1 MNPSTP
7 MPLHSAI
14 DPKSADFA
22 RNSEVMRALVA
33 ELRDKLDL
41 VSGGG
46 GKASRA
52 RHTARGK
59 MLARERVD
67 LLVDA
72 GTAFLE
78 LSPLAAHGLY
88 GGDVHSASVITGV
101 GRISG
106 RECVVVANDATI
118 KGGTYYPMTVKK
130 HLRAQDIARQN
141 HLPCVYMVDSGGAFL
156 PMQDEIFPDER
167 HFGRIFYNQAQMSA
181 LGIPQIAIVM
191 GSCTAGGAYVP
202 AMSDESIIVRN
213 QGTIF
218 LGGPPLVKAATGE
231 VVTAE
236 ELGGADV
243 HSRQSGV
250 TDHYAQNDAHA
261 IGIARRIVATL
272 KPPGARA
279 TLNMRDVREPLYA
292 AEEIYGVVPLDGRK
306 PFEVRD
312 IITRLVDGSEFDEF
326 KKLYGQTLVCGFA
339 HIWGYPVGVIANNG
353 ILFSESALKGAHF
366 IELCC
371 QRQIPLVFL
380 QNITGFM
387 VGKKYEAGG
396 IARDGAKLVTAVA
409 TASVP
414 KFTVVIGGSYG
425 AGNYGMCGRAYS
437 PRFLWMWPNARI
449 SVMGGEQA
457 SMVLSQVRRDNIEA
471 KGERWSA
478 EEEDKFRAPICA
490 QYESQGN
497 PYYATAR
504 LWDDGVIDPADTRLV
519 LGLGLS
525 AASNAPI
532 EPTKFGL
539 FRM

>member
-1 MNPSTP
+1 
-7 MPLHSAI
+7 MPLHSSI
-14 DPKSADFA
+14 DTSSSDFA
-22 RNSEVMRALVA
+22 RNSEAMRTLVA
-33 ELRDKLDL
+33 DLREKLSQ
-41 VSGGG
+41 VAGGG
-46 GKASRA
+46 GEVSRN
-52 RHTARGK
+52 RHTSRGK

-67 LLVDA
+67 LLVDP
-72 GTAFLE
+72 GTAFME
-78 LSPLAAHGLY
+78 LSPLAAYGLY
-88 GGDVHSASVITGV
+88 GGDVHSASVVTGV

-106 RECVVVANDATI
+106 RECVIVANDATI

-130 HLRAQDIARQN
+130 HLRAQDVARQN
-141 HLPCVYMVDSGGAFL
+141 NLPCVYMVDSGGAFL
-156 PMQDEIFPDER
+156 PLQDEIFPDER
-167 HFGRIFYNQAQMSA
+167 HFGRIFYNQAQMSSQ
-181 LGIPQIAIVM
+181 GIPQIAIVM

-261 IGIARRIVATL
+261 IGIARRIVGTL
-272 KPPGARA
+272 KPSVRPN
-279 TLNMRDVREPLYA
+279 LNMHPPRDPLFA
-292 AEEIYGVVPLDGRK
+292 AEEIYGVVPVDGRK
-306 PFEVRD
+306 PFDVRD
-312 IITRLVDGSEFDEF
+312 IIARVVDGSEFDEF
-326 KKLYGQTLVCGFA
+326 KKLYGTTLVCGFA
-339 HIWGYPVGVIANNG
+339 HIWGFPVGIIANNG
-353 ILFSESALKGAHF
+353 ILFSESSLKGAHF

-371 QRQIPLVFL
+371 QRGIPLVFL

-414 KFTVVIGGSYG
+414 KFSVVIGGSYG

-471 KGERWSA
+471 KGDSWSK
-478 EEEDKFRAPICA
+478 EDEDAFREPIRA
-490 QYESQGN
+490 QYESQGH

>member
-1 MNPSTP
+1 
-7 MPLHSAI
+7 MPLHSSI
-14 DPKSADFA
+14 DPSSSDFA
-22 RNSEVMRALVA
+22 RNAEAMRTLVA
-33 ELRDKLDL
+33 DLREKLSQ
-41 VSGGG
+41 VAGGG
-46 GKASRA
+46 GEVSRN

-59 MLARERVD
+59 MLARQRVD
-67 LLVDA
+67 LLVDP
-72 GTAFLE
+72 GTSFLE
-78 LSPLAAHGLY
+78 LSPLAAYGLY
-88 GGDVHSASVITGV
+88 GGDVHSASVVTGV
-101 GRISG
+101 GRVAG
-106 RECVVVANDATI
+106 RECVIVANDATI

-141 HLPCVYMVDSGGAFL
+141 NLPCVYMVDSGGAFL
-156 PMQDEIFPDER
+156 PLQDEIFPDER
-167 HFGRIFYNQAQMSA
+167 HFGRIFYNQAQMSSQ
-181 LGIPQIAIVM
+181 GIPQIAIVM

-231 VVTAE
+231 VVSAE

-261 IGIARRIVATL
+261 IGIARRIVGTL
-272 KPPGARA
+272 KPPARPN
-279 TLNMRDVREPLYA
+279 LNMHPPREPLFA
-292 AEEIYGVVPLDGRK
+292 AEEIYGVVPVDGRK
-306 PFEVRD
+306 PFDVRD
-312 IITRLVDGSEFDEF
+312 IIARVVDGSEFDEF
-326 KKLYGQTLVCGFA
+326 KKLYGTTLVCGFA
-339 HIWGYPVGVIANNG
+339 HIWGYPVGIIANNG
-353 ILFSESALKGAHF
+353 ILFSESSLKGAHF

-371 QRQIPLVFL
+371 QRGIPLVFL

-471 KGERWSA
+471 KGESWSK
-478 EEEDKFRAPICA
+478 EEEDKFREPIRA
-490 QYESQGN
+490 QYESQGH

>member
-1 MNPSTP
+1 
-7 MPLHSAI
+7 MPLHSSI
-14 DPKSADFA
+14 DSSSSDFA
-22 RNSEVMRALVA
+22 RNSEAMRSLVA
-33 ELRDKLDL
+33 DLREKLSQ
-41 VSGGG
+41 VAGGG
-46 GKASRA
+46 GEVSRN
-52 RHTARGK
+52 RHTSRGK

-67 LLVDA
+67 LLVDP
-72 GTAFLE
+72 GTSFLE
-78 LSPLAAHGLY
+78 LSPLAAYGLY
-88 GGDVHSASVITGV
+88 GGDVHSASVVTGV
-101 GRISG
+101 GRIAG
-106 RECVVVANDATI
+106 RECVIVANDATI

-141 HLPCVYMVDSGGAFL
+141 NLPCVYMVDSGGAFL
-156 PMQDEIFPDER
+156 PLQDEIFPDER
-167 HFGRIFYNQAQMSA
+167 HFGRIFYNQAQMSSQ
-181 LGIPQIAIVM
+181 GIPQIAIVM

-231 VVTAE
+231 VVSAE

-261 IGIARRIVATL
+261 IGIARRIVGTL
-272 KPPGARA
+272 KPSTRPN
-279 TLNMRDVREPLYA
+279 LNMHPPREPLFA
-292 AEEIYGVVPLDGRK
+292 AEEIYGVVPVDGRK
-306 PFEVRD
+306 PFDVRD
-312 IITRLVDGSEFDEF
+312 IIARVVDGSEFDEF
-326 KKLYGQTLVCGFA
+326 KKLYGTTLVCGFA
-339 HIWGYPVGVIANNG
+339 HIWGYPVGIIANNG
-353 ILFSESALKGAHF
+353 ILFSESSLKGAHF

-371 QRQIPLVFL
+371 QRGIPLVFL

-471 KGERWSA
+471 KGDSWSKD
-478 EEEDKFRAPICA
+478 EEDKFRKPIRD
-490 QYESQGN
+490 QYESQGH

>member
-1 MNPSTP
+1 
-7 MPLHSAI
+7 MPLHSSI
-14 DPKSADFA
+14 DTSSSDFA
-22 RNSEVMRALVA
+22 RNSEAMRTLVA
-33 ELRDKLDL
+33 DLREKLSQ
-41 VSGGG
+41 VAGGG
-46 GKASRA
+46 GEVSRN
-52 RHTARGK
+52 RHTSRGK

-67 LLVDA
+67 LLVDP
-72 GTAFLE
+72 GTAFME
-78 LSPLAAHGLY
+78 LSPLAAYGLY
-88 GGDVHSASVITGV
+88 GGDVHSASVVTGV
-101 GRISG
+101 GRIAG
-106 RECVVVANDATI
+106 RECVIVANDATI

-130 HLRAQDIARQN
+130 HLRAQDVARQN
-141 HLPCVYMVDSGGAFL
+141 NLPCIYMVDSGGAFL
-156 PMQDEIFPDER
+156 PLQDEIFPDER
-167 HFGRIFYNQAQMSA
+167 HFGRIFYNQAQMSSQ
-181 LGIPQIAIVM
+181 GIPQIAIVM

-261 IGIARRIVATL
+261 IGIARRIVGTL
-272 KPPGARA
+272 KPSVRPN
-279 TLNMRDVREPLYA
+279 LNMHPPRDPLFA
-292 AEEIYGVVPLDGRK
+292 AEEIYGVVPVDGRK
-306 PFEVRD
+306 PFDVRD
-312 IITRLVDGSEFDEF
+312 IIARVVDGSEFDEF
-326 KKLYGQTLVCGFA
+326 KKLYGTTLVCGFA
-339 HIWGYPVGVIANNG
+339 HIWGFPVGIIANNG
-353 ILFSESALKGAHF
+353 ILFSESSLKGAHF

-371 QRQIPLVFL
+371 QRGIPLVFL

-471 KGERWSA
+471 KGDSWSK
-478 EEEDKFRAPICA
+478 EDEDKFREPIRA
-490 QYESQGN
+490 QYESQGH

>member
-1 MNPSTP
+1 
-7 MPLHSAI
+7 MPLHSSI
-14 DPKSADFA
+14 DTGSTEFA
-22 RNSEVMRALVA
+22 RNAETMRALVA
-33 ELRDKLDL
+33 ELKEKLDL

-46 GKASRA
+46 GETSRA
-52 RHTARGK
+52 RHTSRGK
-59 MLARERVD
+59 MLARQRVD
-67 LLVDA
+67 LLIDP

-78 LSPLAAHGLY
+78 LSPLAAFGLY
-88 GGDVHSASVITGV
+88 GGDVHSASLITGV

-106 RECVVVANDATI
+106 RECIVVANDATI

-141 HLPCVYMVDSGGAFL
+141 NLPCIYMVDSGGAFL
-156 PMQDEIFPDER
+156 PQQDEIFPDER
-167 HFGRIFYNQAQMSA
+167 HFGRIFYNQARMSA

-272 KPPGARA
+272 KPPTRA
-279 TLNMRDVREPLYA
+279 PLNMREVREPLFA
-292 AEEIYGVVPLDGRK
+292 PEEIYGVVPVDGRK
-306 PFEVRD
+306 PFDVRD
-312 IITRLVDGSEFDEF
+312 IIARLVDGSEFDEF

-339 HIWGYPVGVIANNG
+339 HIWGYPVGIIANNG
-353 ILFSESALKGAHF
+353 ILFSESSLKGAHF

-387 VGKKYEAGG
+387 VGRKYEAGG

-414 KFTVVIGGSYG
+414 TIVPALLMPNTRTLLNSALGTPG
-425 AGNYGMCGRAYS
+425 ATPRRVRS
-437 PRFLWMWPNARI
+437 PCDHCASETDPSGLSIPPATSPLSRRLAPPWTKPGLVMKSTSRTKRRFSCFMATII
-449 SVMGGEQA
+449 SV
-457 SMVLSQVRRDNIEA
+457 
-471 KGERWSA
+471 
-478 EEEDKFRAPICA
+478 
-490 QYESQGN
+490 
-497 PYYATAR
+497 R
-504 LWDDGVIDPADTRLV
+504 LEISLPPPVPGSRVV
-519 LGLGLS
+519 GLS
-525 AASNAPI
+525 ASPMNELLRLPYWSICAP
-532 EPTKFGL
+532 P
-539 FRM
+539 MNPMSM

>member
-1 MNPSTP
+1 
-7 MPLHSAI
+7 MPLHSSI
-14 DPKSADFA
+14 DPSSSDFA
-22 RNSEVMRALVA
+22 RNADAMRALVA
-33 ELRDKLDL
+33 DLREKLSQ
-41 VSGGG
+41 VAGGG
-46 GKASRA
+46 GEASRN

-67 LLVDA
+67 LLVDP
-72 GTAFLE
+72 GTSFLE

-88 GGDVHSASVITGV
+88 GGDVHSASIVTGV

-130 HLRAQDIARQN
+130 HLRAQDVARQN
-141 HLPCVYMVDSGGAFL
+141 NLPCVYMVDSGGAFL
-156 PMQDEIFPDER
+156 PLQDEIFPDER
-167 HFGRIFYNQAQMSA
+167 HFGRIFYNQAQMSSQ
-181 LGIPQIAIVM
+181 GIPQIAIVM

-231 VVTAE
+231 VVSAE

-261 IGIARRIVATL
+261 IGIARRIVGTL
-272 KPPGARA
+272 KPSTRPN
-279 TLNMRDVREPLYA
+279 LNMHPPRDPLFA
-292 AEEIYGVVPLDGRK
+292 AEEIYGVVPVDGRK
-306 PFEVRD
+306 PFDVRD
-312 IITRLVDGSEFDEF
+312 IIARVVDGSEFDEF
-326 KKLYGQTLVCGFA
+326 KKLYGTTLVCGFA
-339 HIWGYPVGVIANNG
+339 HIWGYPVGIIANNG
-353 ILFSESALKGAHF
+353 ILFSESSLKGAHF

-371 QRQIPLVFL
+371 QRGIPLVFL

-425 AGNYGMCGRAYS
+425 AGNYGMCGRAYA

-471 KGERWSA
+471 KGENWSK
-478 EEEDKFRAPICA
+478 EEEDKFREPIRA
-490 QYESQGN
+490 QYESQGH

-504 LWDDGVIDPADTRLV
+504 LWDDGVINPADTRLV

>member
-1 MNPSTP
+1 MALRSGV
-7 MPLHSAI
+7 
-14 DPKSADFA
+14 DPTSSDFA
-22 RNSEVMRALVA
+22 RNVEAMKVLVD
-33 ELRDKLDL
+33 ELRDKLAG
-41 VSGGG
+41 VAGGG
-46 GKASRA
+46 GEAARA
-52 RHTARGK
+52 RHTSRGK
-59 MLARERVD
+59 MLARDRID
-67 LLVDA
+67 LLLDP

-78 LSPLAAHGLY
+78 LSPLAANGMY
-88 GGDVHSASVITGV
+88 GGDVHSASIITGV
-101 GRISG
+101 GRVTS
-106 RECVVVANDATI
+106 RECVIVANDATI

-141 HLPCVYMVDSGGAFL
+141 NLPCIYMVDSGGAFL
-156 PMQDEIFPDER
+156 PHQDEIFPDER
-167 HFGRIFYNQAQMSA
+167 HFGRIFYNQASMSA
-181 LGIPQIAIVM
+181 IGIPQIAIVM

-250 TDHYAQNDAHA
+250 TDHYARNDADA
-261 IGIARRIVATL
+261 IGIARRIVSTL
-272 KPPGARA
+272 KPPRRAALNIREAR
-279 TLNMRDVREPLYA
+279 DPLFA
-292 AEEIYGVVPLDGRK
+292 REEIYGVVPADGRK
-306 PFEVRD
+306 PFDVRD
-312 IITRLVDGSEFDEF
+312 VIARIVDSSEFDEF

-339 HIWGYPVGVIANNG
+339 HIWGYPVGIVANNG
-353 ILFSESALKGAHF
+353 ILFSESSLKGTHF

-371 QRQIPLVFL
+371 QRGIPLVFL

-387 VGKKYEAGG
+387 VGRKYEAGG

-409 TASVP
+409 TAGVP

-425 AGNYGMCGRAYS
+425 AGNYGMCGRAFS

-457 SMVLSQVRRDNIEA
+457 ATVLSTLRRENIEA
-471 KGERWSA
+471 KGGNWSI
-478 EEEDKFRAPICA
+478 EEEREFQAPIRA

-525 AASNAPI
+525 AAANAPI
-532 EPTKFGL
+532 APTTFGL

>member
-1 MNPSTP
+1 
-7 MPLHSAI
+7 MPLHSSI
-14 DPKSADFA
+14 DTSSSDFA
-22 RNSEVMRALVA
+22 RNSEAMRTLVA
-33 ELRDKLDL
+33 DLREKLNQ
-41 VSGGG
+41 VAGGG
-46 GKASRA
+46 GEVSRN
-52 RHTARGK
+52 RHTSRGK

-67 LLVDA
+67 LLVDP
-72 GTAFLE
+72 GTAFME
-78 LSPLAAHGLY
+78 LSPLAAYGLY
-88 GGDVHSASVITGV
+88 GGDVHSASVVTGV

-106 RECVVVANDATI
+106 RECVIVANDATI

-130 HLRAQDIARQN
+130 HLRAQDVARQN
-141 HLPCVYMVDSGGAFL
+141 NLPCVYMVDSGGAFL
-156 PMQDEIFPDER
+156 PLQDEIFPDER
-167 HFGRIFYNQAQMSA
+167 HFGRIFYNQAQMSSQ
-181 LGIPQIAIVM
+181 GIPQIAIVM

-231 VVTAE
+231 VVSAE

-261 IGIARRIVATL
+261 IGIARRIVGTL
-272 KPPGARA
+272 KPSVRPN
-279 TLNMRDVREPLYA
+279 LNMHPPRDPLFA
-292 AEEIYGVVPLDGRK
+292 AEEIYGVVPVDGRK
-306 PFEVRD
+306 PFDVRD
-312 IITRLVDGSEFDEF
+312 IIARIVDGSEFDEF
-326 KKLYGQTLVCGFA
+326 KKLYGTTLVCGFA
-339 HIWGYPVGVIANNG
+339 HIWGFPVGIIANNG
-353 ILFSESALKGAHF
+353 ILFSESSLKGAHF

-371 QRQIPLVFL
+371 QRGIPLVFL

-471 KGERWSA
+471 KGDSWSKED
-478 EEEDKFRAPICA
+478 EETFRSPIRA
-490 QYESQGN
+490 QYESQGH

>member
-1 MNPSTP
+1 
-7 MPLHSAI
+7 MPLHSSI
-14 DPKSADFA
+14 DTSSSDFA
-22 RNSEVMRALVA
+22 RNSEAMRSLVA
-33 ELRDKLDL
+33 DLREKLSQ
-41 VSGGG
+41 VAGGG
-46 GKASRA
+46 GEVSRN
-52 RHTARGK
+52 RHTSRGK

-67 LLVDA
+67 LLVDP
-72 GTAFLE
+72 GTAFME
-78 LSPLAAHGLY
+78 LSPLAAYGLY
-88 GGDVHSASVITGV
+88 GGDVHSASVVTGL

-106 RECVVVANDATI
+106 RECVIVANDATI

-130 HLRAQDIARQN
+130 HLRAQDVARQN
-141 HLPCVYMVDSGGAFL
+141 NLPCVYMVDSGGAFL
-156 PMQDEIFPDER
+156 PLQDEIFPDER
-167 HFGRIFYNQAQMSA
+167 HFGRIFYNQAQMSSQ
-181 LGIPQIAIVM
+181 GIPQIAIVM

-231 VVTAE
+231 VVSAE

-261 IGIARRIVATL
+261 IGIARRIVGTF
-272 KPPGARA
+272 KPSVRPN
-279 TLNMRDVREPLYA
+279 LNMHPPRDPLFA
-292 AEEIYGVVPLDGRK
+292 AEEIYGVVPVDGRK
-306 PFEVRD
+306 PFDVRD
-312 IITRLVDGSEFDEF
+312 IIARVVDGSEFDEF
-326 KKLYGQTLVCGFA
+326 KKLYGTTLVCGFA
-339 HIWGYPVGVIANNG
+339 HIWGFPVGIIANNG
-353 ILFSESALKGAHF
+353 ILFSESSLKGAHF

-371 QRQIPLVFL
+371 QRGIPLVFL

-471 KGERWSA
+471 KGDSWSKED
-478 EEEDKFRAPICA
+478 EETFRNPIRA
-490 QYESQGN
+490 QYESQGH

>member
-1 MNPSTP
+1 
-7 MPLHSAI
+7 
-14 DPKSADFA
+14 
-22 RNSEVMRALVA
+22 
-33 ELRDKLDL
+33 
-41 VSGGG
+41 
-46 GKASRA
+46 
-52 RHTARGK
+52 
-59 MLARERVD
+59 
-67 LLVDA
+67 
-72 GTAFLE
+72 
-78 LSPLAAHGLY
+78 
-88 GGDVHSASVITGV
+88 
-101 GRISG
+101 
-106 RECVVVANDATI
+106 
-118 KGGTYYPMTVKK
+118 
-130 HLRAQDIARQN
+130 
-141 HLPCVYMVDSGGAFL
+141 
-156 PMQDEIFPDER
+156 
-167 HFGRIFYNQAQMSA
+167 
-181 LGIPQIAIVM
+181 
-191 GSCTAGGAYVP
+191 
-202 AMSDESIIVRN
+202 MSDESIIVRN

-272 KPPGARA
+272 KPKAQPA
-279 TLNMRDVREPLYA
+279 LNMCEVREPLFA
-292 AEEIYGVVPLDGRK
+292 ADEVYGVVPLDGRK
-306 PFEVRD
+306 PFDVRD
-312 IITRLVDGSEFDEF
+312 IIARIVDGSEFDEF

-339 HIWGYPVGVIANNG
+339 HIWGFPVGVIANNG

-371 QRQIPLVFL
+371 QRGIPLVFL

-387 VGKKYEAGG
+387 VGRKYEAGG

-409 TASVP
+409 TAAVP

-425 AGNYGMCGRAYS
+425 AGNYGMCGRAYG

-471 KGERWSA
+471 RGEAWSA
-478 EEEDKFRAPICA
+478 EEEEKFRAPIRA

-519 LGLGLS
+519 IGLGLS
-525 AASNAPI
+525 AAANAPI
-532 EPTKFGL
+532 EPTRFGL

>member
-1 MNPSTP
+1 
-7 MPLHSAI
+7 MPLHSSI
-14 DPKSADFA
+14 DPSSSDFA
-22 RNSEVMRALVA
+22 RNSEAMRGLVVD
-33 ELRDKLDL
+33 LREKLAQ
-41 VSGGG
+41 VAGGG
-46 GKASRA
+46 GEASRK

-67 LLVDA
+67 LLVDP
-72 GTAFLE
+72 GTSFLE
-78 LSPLAAHGLY
+78 LSPLAAYGLY
-88 GGDVHSASVITGV
+88 GGDVHSASVVTGV

-106 RECVVVANDATI
+106 RECVIVANDATI

-141 HLPCVYMVDSGGAFL
+141 NLPCVYMVDSGGAFL
-156 PMQDEIFPDER
+156 PLQDEIFPDER
-167 HFGRIFYNQAQMSA
+167 HFGRIFYNQAQMSSQ
-181 LGIPQIAIVM
+181 GIPQIAIVM

-231 VVTAE
+231 VVSAE

-261 IGIARRIVATL
+261 IGIARRIVGTL
-272 KPPGARA
+272 KPSARPN
-279 TLNMRDVREPLYA
+279 LNMHPPREPLFA
-292 AEEIYGVVPLDGRK
+292 AEEIYGVVPVDGRK
-306 PFEVRD
+306 PFDVRD
-312 IITRLVDGSEFDEF
+312 IIARVVDGSEFDEF
-326 KKLYGQTLVCGFA
+326 KKLYGTTLVCGFA
-339 HIWGYPVGVIANNG
+339 HIWGYPVGIIANNG
-353 ILFSESALKGAHF
+353 ILFSESSLKGAHF

-371 QRQIPLVFL
+371 QRSIPLVFL

-425 AGNYGMCGRAYS
+425 AGNYGMCGRAYA

-471 KGERWSA
+471 KGDSWSR
-478 EEEDKFRAPICA
+478 EEEDKFREPIRA
-490 QYESQGN
+490 QYESQGH

-525 AASNAPI
+525 AASNAPL

>member
-1 MNPSTP
+1 
-7 MPLHSAI
+7 
-14 DPKSADFA
+14 
-22 RNSEVMRALVA
+22 
-33 ELRDKLDL
+33 
-41 VSGGG
+41 
-46 GKASRA
+46 
-52 RHTARGK
+52 
-59 MLARERVD
+59 
-67 LLVDA
+67 
-72 GTAFLE
+72 
-78 LSPLAAHGLY
+78 
-88 GGDVHSASVITGV
+88 
-101 GRISG
+101 
-106 RECVVVANDATI
+106 
-118 KGGTYYPMTVKK
+118 
-130 HLRAQDIARQN
+130 
-141 HLPCVYMVDSGGAFL
+141 
-156 PMQDEIFPDER
+156 
-167 HFGRIFYNQAQMSA
+167 
-181 LGIPQIAIVM
+181 
-191 GSCTAGGAYVP
+191 
-202 AMSDESIIVRN
+202 
-213 QGTIF
+213 
-218 LGGPPLVKAATGE
+218 
-231 VVTAE
+231 AE

-261 IGIARRIVATL
+261 IGIARRIVGTL
-272 KPPGARA
+272 KPRVAPV
-279 TLNMRDVREPLYA
+279 LNMQEVREPLFA
-292 AEEIYGVVPLDGRK
+292 AEEIYGVVPVDGRK
-306 PFEVRD
+306 PFDVRD
-312 IITRLVDGSEFDEF
+312 IIARLVDGSEFDEF

-339 HIWGYPVGVIANNG
+339 HIWGYPVGIIANNG
-353 ILFSESALKGAHF
+353 ILFSESSLKGAHF

-409 TASVP
+409 TAGVP

-457 SMVLSQVRRDNIEA
+457 SMVLSQVRRDGIEA
-471 KGERWSA
+471 KGESWST
-478 EEEDKFRAPICA
+478 EEEDKFRAPIRA
-490 QYESQGN
+490 QYESQGS

>member
-1 MNPSTP
+1 
-7 MPLHSAI
+7 MPLHSSI
-14 DPKSADFA
+14 DPSSSDFS
-22 RNSEVMRALVA
+22 RNAEAMRTLVA
-33 ELRDKLDL
+33 DLREKLAQ
-41 VSGGG
+41 VAGGG
-46 GKASRA
+46 GEASRN
-52 RHTARGK
+52 RHTSRGK

-67 LLVDA
+67 LLVDP
-72 GTAFLE
+72 GTSFLE
-78 LSPLAAHGLY
+78 LSPLAAYGLY
-88 GGDVHSASVITGV
+88 GGDVHSASVVTGV

-106 RECVVVANDATI
+106 RECMIVANDATI

-130 HLRAQDIARQN
+130 HLRAQDVARQN
-141 HLPCVYMVDSGGAFL
+141 NLPCVYMVDSGGAFL
-156 PMQDEIFPDER
+156 PLQDEIFPDER
-167 HFGRIFYNQAQMSA
+167 HFGRIFYNQAQMSSQ
-181 LGIPQIAIVM
+181 GIPQIAIVM

-231 VVTAE
+231 VVSAE

-261 IGIARRIVATL
+261 IGIARRIVGTL
-272 KPPGARA
+272 KPSVRPN
-279 TLNMRDVREPLYA
+279 LNMHKPRDPLFA
-292 AEEIYGVVPLDGRK
+292 AEEIYGVVPVDGRK
-306 PFEVRD
+306 PFDVRD
-312 IITRLVDGSEFDEF
+312 IIARVVDGSEFDEF
-326 KKLYGQTLVCGFA
+326 KKLYGTTLVCGFA
-339 HIWGYPVGVIANNG
+339 HIWGYPVGIIANNG
-353 ILFSESALKGAHF
+353 ILFSESSLKGAHF

-371 QRQIPLVFL
+371 QRGIPLVFL

-471 KGERWSA
+471 KGDSWSK
-478 EEEDKFRAPICA
+478 EEEDKFREPIRA
-490 QYESQGN
+490 QYESQGH